1 MARDREREV
10 KIKKKSREFSR
21 NENLAGGCP
30 LFLIISIILI
40 FLLTFGLPPWTPLG
54 SSRGDRGFLWLLLN
68 ANLNTMKMMP
78 MSMTM
83 EMMKKM
89 RRSHL
94 SILLF
99 FSSALSSSP
108 PPKLIV
114 KATGESLSSSWIV
127 MFVIM
132 INDH

>member
-1 MARDREREV
+1 MAM
-10 KIKKKSREFSR
+10 
-21 NENLAGGCP
+21 NEKL
-30 LFLIISIILI
+30 
-40 FLLTFGLPPWTPLG
+40 
-54 SSRGDRGFLWLLLN
+54 R
-68 ANLNTMKMMP
+68 MK
-78 MSMTM
+78 
-83 EMMKKM
+83 E
-89 RRSHL
+89 HL

-114 KATGESLSSSWIV
+114 NATGESLSSSWIV